1 LQTHNTIFLGVLHYE
16 STNGFASQQ
25 NSSPGVLYFEST
37 RLPKPL
43 KIKVASAFHSVILR
57 AHFVGLTVRSFQQAK
72 MENGLKFLRSIE
84 CGWLQ

>member
-1 LQTHNTIFLGVLHYE
+1 VKKNDPIKNRF
-16 STNGFASQQ
+16 NGFH
-25 NSSPGVLYFEST
+25 L

-57 AHFVGLTVRSFQQAK
+57 AHFVGLTVRSFQQSK